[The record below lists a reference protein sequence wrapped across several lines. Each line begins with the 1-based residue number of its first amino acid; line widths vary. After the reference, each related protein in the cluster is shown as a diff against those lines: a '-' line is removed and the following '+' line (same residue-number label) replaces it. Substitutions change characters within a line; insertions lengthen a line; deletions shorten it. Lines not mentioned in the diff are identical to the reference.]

1 MSSMN
6 EYLSEWVFGDP
17 SNKNWILALEVVI
30 LFVAFIVGVSFSHY
44 LISAKTISNFGDD
57 STKEARFIFRDF
69 KKSGRKGKYLS
80 IDGESTSD
88 SGESNNS
95 TKSLPEGNKIIK
107 RKSSKQ
113 ILKEKF
119 NKDWE
124 KLYNILMPNDLQ
136 NEMFDWGP
144 STELFNRS

>member
-144 STELFNRS
+144 STELFKRS

>member
-1 MSSMN
+1 MN

-144 STELFNRS
+144 STELFKRS